1 MINVVN
7 PERLAELV
15 AAIDEQPHPF
25 RLAFCLMLDTGLRVG
40 ETTAVTWAD
49 LVLCNKPLTA
59 IRLQAAHTK
68 SNRSRTIPFNAHLRA
83 AIENA
88 FYIANADRSCKPAH
102 NAMAYTTG
110 FQPVSARTLE
120 RRIQRIGYETIH
132 QRITPHTLRH
142 TFATRLMAVADIRTI
157 QELLGHKSVQTTQV
171 YTHPNSE
178 DARKAI
184 SKT

>member
-40 ETTAVTWAD
+40 ETIAVTWAD
-49 LVLCNKPLTA
+49 LILCNKPLTA
-59 IRLQAAHTK
+59 IRLQAVHTK
-68 SNRSRTIPFNAHLRA
+68 SNCSRTIPFNAHVRQ
-83 AIENA
+83 AIVKG
-88 FYIANADRSCKPAH
+88 FYIVNADRSCKPEH
-102 NAMAYTTG
+102 NVITYKPGTPPLTI
-110 FQPVSARTLE
+110 RTLE
-120 RRIQRIGYETIH
+120 RRIQRLGYDTVN

-142 TFATRLMAVADIRTI
+142 TFATRLLGVADIRTI

-184 SKT
+184 DKT

>member
-68 SNRSRTIPFNAHLRA
+68 SNRSRTIPFNAHVSQ
-83 AIENA
+83 AIA
-88 FYIANADRSCKPAH
+88 DGFYIANADPGCQLTHKAI
-102 NAMAYTTG
+102 AYTSGMPAITT
-110 FQPVSARTLE
+110 RTLE
-120 RRIQRIGYETIH
+120 RRIQRLGYDTVN

-157 QELLGHKSVQTTQV
+157 QQLLGHKSVQTTQV
-171 YTHPNSE
+171 YTHPNAE

-184 SKT
+184 NKT

>member
-40 ETTAVTWAD
+40 ETLAVTWAD

-68 SNRSRTIPFNAHLRA
+68 SNRSRTIPFNAHLRT
-83 AIENA
+83 AIEA
-88 FYIANADRSCKPAH
+88 AHVAARSNGNPKPDH
-102 NAMAYTTG
+102 NAIAYNPGMPPLTT
-110 FQPVSARTLE
+110 RTLE
-120 RRIQRIGYETIH
+120 RRIQRLAYETIN

-184 SKT
+184 DKT